1 MGYRQQVRVRYS
13 ECDMQGVVFNAHYL
27 AFCDDAVDT
36 WLRQVLPGQV
46 FSAGGDGATFDFMTK
61 TAAVTFHRGLT
72 FGELADLDCSAT
84 RFGRTSFDIT
94 IEGSVAG
101 EPSFTTNLTYVSV
114 EPGTHTPC
122 PVPDHVRTAL
132 TA

>member
-1 MGYRQQVRVRYS
+1 VSYHQQVRVRYG

-27 AFCDDAVDT
+27 AYCDDAVDT
-36 WLRQVLPGQV
+36 WLRQVLPGEV
-46 FSAGGDGATFDFMTK
+46 YSAGGDGATFDFMTK
-61 TAAVTFHRGLT
+61 TAAVTWYRGLR
-72 FGELADLDCSAT
+72 FGELADLDCSVS

-114 EPGTHTPC
+114 EPGTHRPC
-122 PVPDHVRTAL
+122 PVPDHVRVAL

>member
-1 MGYRQQVRVRYS
+1 MAYRQQVRVRYG

-27 AFCDDAVDT
+27 AYCDDAVDT
-36 WLRQVLPGQV
+36 WLRQALPGQIY
-46 FSAGGDGATFDFMTK
+46 AGADGATFDFMTK
-61 TAAVTFHRGLT
+61 VASVTWYRGLR
-72 FGELADLDCSAT
+72 FGELADLECTVS
-84 RFGRTSFDIT
+84 RFGRTSFEIT

-114 EPGTHTPC
+114 EPGTDRPC
-122 PVPDHVRTAL
+122 PVPDHVRVAL